1 MSRVI
6 MAGALGNFDVPSI
19 LQAVSLS
26 RQYTL
31 LRLWDSDKRESG
43 EIRVKAGQLLD
54 ASCAGRRGKAA
65 LHSLL
70 RGKHHSFRVERVA
83 DPVNL
88 PEPVGPLAALLLDMP
103 QPVHQAPPPPP
114 PLPSSVATGATPAVR
129 LAHVPQVP
137 TSSSVPSDVSDRLAK
152 LPAVTQAVVCS
163 RVKQQSWEWAR
174 DGAELSAEQLRGLA
188 TMLEEG
194 DAASMRCTT
203 FELPEAVVV
212 VRPGDGGIVW
222 ACAFPRSTPLGLVR
236 LVADA
241 AHSILSGQAD
251 WGPAR

>member
-6 MAGALGNFDVPSI
+6 MAGALGDFDVPSI

-54 ASCAGRRGKAA
+54 ASCAGRRGRSA

-103 QPVHQAPPPPP
+103 QPVPPPPP
-114 PLPSSVATGATPAVR
+114 SPSTVETQPVAPPVR
-129 LAHVPQVP
+129 LADVPP
-137 TSSSVPSDVSDRLAK
+137 AATSSSVPSDVGERLGK
-152 LPAVTQAVVCS
+152 LPAITQAVVCS
-163 RVKQQSWEWAR
+163 RVEQRSWEWAR
-174 DGAELSAEQLRGLA
+174 AGAQLSAQQLRGLA
-188 TMLEEG
+188 ALLEKG
-194 DAASMRCTT
+194 DAETMRCTT
-203 FELPEAVVV
+203 FELPDAVVV
-212 VRPGDGGIVW
+212 VRPGDGGVVW
-222 ACAFPRSTPLGLVR
+222 ACAFPPATPLGLVR

-241 AHSILSGQAD
+241 AQSILSDRTG

>member
-1 MSRVI
+1 
-6 MAGALGNFDVPSI
+6 MAGALGDFDVPSI

-54 ASCAGRRGKAA
+54 ASCAGRRGRLA

-88 PEPVGPLAALLLDMP
+88 PEPVGPLAALLLEMP
-103 QPVHQAPPPPP
+103 QPVDHDAPTPPPPP
-114 PLPSSVATGATPAVR
+114 PPAFGAAALAPPVR
-129 LAHVPQVP
+129 LADAPRTA
-137 TSSSVPSDVSDRLAK
+137 TSSSVPSDVAGRLAK

-163 RVKQQSWEWAR
+163 RAEQRSWEWVRA
-174 DGAELSAEQLRGLA
+174 GVQLSAEQLRGLA
-188 TMLEEG
+188 AMLEEG
-194 DAASMRCTT
+194 DASSMRCTT

-212 VRPGDGGIVW
+212 VRPGADGVVW
-222 ACAFPRSTPLGLVR
+222 ACAFPPATPLGLVR
-236 LVADA
+236 LVADSA
-241 AHSILSGQAD
+241 QSILGRCGD
-251 WGPAR
+251 WGRAG